1 MRLTVT
7 DIPLVAYLKDAQ
19 GRSFADSDIAPDQLL
34 VVSADVQQEAVN
46 TLSAAGFLVQI
57 TGDATL
63 LLTAP
68 KERFERV
75 FNASLE
81 YRDQAFRW
89 SSPPTIPSAW
99 GAWLAAVLPA
109 MRPQYFS

>member
-7 DIPLVAYLKDAQ
+7 DIPLVAYLKDPQ

-34 VVSADVQQEAVN
+34 VVSAEVLREAVD

-57 TGDATL
+57 TGNATL

-81 YRDQAFRW
+81 YRDQACRW

-99 GAWLAAVLPA
+99 GTWLATVSPA
-109 MRPQYFS
+109 MPPQYFS

>member
-1 MRLTVT
+1 MTG
-7 DIPLVAYLKDAQ
+7 IQLVAYLKDAQ
-19 GRSFADSDIAPDQLL
+19 GRSFADPDIAPDQLL
-34 VVSADVQQEAVN
+34 VASAAVQQEAVDA
-46 TLSAAGFLVQI
+46 LSAAGFVVQI
-57 TGDATL
+57 TGNATL

-81 YRDQAFRW
+81 YLDPDYQW

-99 GAWLAAVLPA
+99 CAWLATVLPA
-109 MRPQYFS
+109 PRPQYFP

>member
-1 MRLTVT
+1 MT
-7 DIPLVAYLKDAQ
+7 DIPLVAYLKDPQ
-19 GRSFADSDIAPDQLL
+19 GRSFADSDITPDQLL
-34 VVSADVQQEAVN
+34 VVPDDVQQEAVN

-57 TGDATL
+57 TGNATL

-75 FNASLE
+75 FNANLE
-81 YRDQAFRW
+81 YCDQACRW

-99 GAWLAAVLPA
+99 GAWLATVSPA
-109 MRPQYFS
+109 MHPQYFS